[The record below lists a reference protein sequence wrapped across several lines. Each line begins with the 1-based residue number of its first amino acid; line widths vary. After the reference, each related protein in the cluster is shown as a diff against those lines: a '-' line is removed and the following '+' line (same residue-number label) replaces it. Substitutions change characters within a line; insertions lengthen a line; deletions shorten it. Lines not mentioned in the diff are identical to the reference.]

1 MWSFIYS
8 CSIRLLFIYYLWFRW
23 MWVATSGTVVR
34 WDGFRGMLTLDNDIR
49 NILEA
54 VIENDLAAPKVPRER
69 VPKLRRIWKC
79 QQAHDFLYGHRVG
92 YYKGLAEGIILERY
106 RRQLSDEE
114 EDAIFKIV
122 QLYTKGLRKYFSY
135 YKDKRT
141 RTKN

>member
-1 MWSFIYS
+1 MCLNIDV
-8 CSIRLLFIYYLWFRW
+8 L
-23 MWVATSGTVVR
+23 
-34 WDGFRGMLTLDNDIR
+34 MLTLDNDIR

-114 EDAIFKIV
+114 EEAIFKIV
-122 QLYTKGLRKYFSY
+122 QLYTKALRKYFSY

-141 RTKN
+141 KN

>member
-1 MWSFIYS
+1 M
-8 CSIRLLFIYYLWFRW
+8 CLNTDLH
-23 MWVATSGTVVR
+23 
-34 WDGFRGMLTLDNDIR
+34 MLTLDNDIR
-49 NILEA
+49 DILEA
-54 VIENDLAAPKVPRER
+54 VIENDLAASKVPKER

-122 QLYTKGLRKYFSY
+122 QLYTKALRKYFSY
-135 YKDKRT
+135 YKDR